1 MLEAILSTLTIMGW
15 LGIILGILVIVN
27 TVCGTIYNICS
38 GKENF
43 KWKKLFKGL
52 GKAGIFYIS
61 AAFLSVA
68 FTMQPFINEMITDGF
83 GTMLISTELLNTLSS
98 VGVLGVVASVIV
110 IQAKKAIQG
119 ITNLANMSAET
130 EAITWEVIE
139 EEEDK

>member
-1 MLEAILSTLTIMGW
+1 MLEAILSTLSIMGW

-68 FTMQPFINEMITDGF
+68 FTMLPFINEMITDGF

-130 EAITWEVIE
+130 EVITWKVE
-139 EEEDK
+139 EE

>member
-68 FTMQPFINEMITDGF
+68 FTMLPFINEMITDGF